1 MAHYFPSPSSGDSSA
16 YCNRPDLFDE
26 VTQKVDDYITTE
38 LRKALSETGRIP
50 VAGDV
55 KYIFVT
61 KSGPGPLQLSSTE
74 SLLHPQTGLPVE
86 PGPRH
91 KRMKITH

>member
-1 MAHYFPSPSSGDSSA
+1 MAHYFPSPSADSSA
-16 YCNRPDLFDE
+16 YCNRPDLFDQ
-26 VTQKVDDYITTE
+26 VTQQVDEYITSE
-38 LRKALSETGRIP
+38 LLKALDGTGRIP
-50 VAGDV
+50 VSGDV

-61 KSGPGPLQLSSTE
+61 KSGPGPLQQPNSE

-91 KRMKITH
+91 KRMRINH

>member
-1 MAHYFPSPSSGDSSA
+1 MAYYFPSPSDDTST
-16 YCNRPDLFDE
+16 YCNRHDLFDE
-26 VTQKVDDYITTE
+26 VTQKVDDYITAE
-38 LRKALSETGRIP
+38 LLKALNETGRIP

-61 KSGPGPLQLSSTE
+61 KSGPGPLQQSSSE

-91 KRMKITH
+91 KRMRINH